1 MTDMPR
7 RPLFLTNKF
16 PYHVTSRSNNK
27 DWFYIPI
34 NEVWHIFNEGLE
46 KIVSDYQ
53 VHIFA
58 FVLMSNH
65 FHLILETPQS
75 NLGHI
80 MRDLLTGVSK
90 RIQRSALRINH
101 VFGGRYKW
109 SLLDS
114 SYATAYV
121 FKYVLRNPVRADIVR
136 RVEDYPYSSANPG
149 STLPLVSG
157 TGPLWAMIPK
167 PKELSLQWLNSPT
180 AFHLEQQITLGLK
193 RPKFEFSKDNV
204 QQKLIR
210 ELTAIYLP

>member
-1 MTDMPR
+1 MPR
-7 RPLFLTNKF
+7 RPLLLTNKF

-27 DWFYIPI
+27 EWFYIPI
-34 NEVWHIFNEGLE
+34 SDAWHVFHEGLE

-53 VHIFA
+53 VHIYA

-75 NLGHI
+75 NLGHV
-80 MRDLLTGVSK
+80 MRDLLTFVSK
-90 RIQRSALRINH
+90 KIQRSALRINH

-114 SYATAYV
+114 AYATAYV
-121 FKYVLRNPVRADIVR
+121 LKYVLRNPVRADMVG
-136 RVEDYPYSSANPG
+136 RVEDYPYSSANQS

-157 TGPLWAMIPK
+157 IGPLWAMTPTARAVCL
-167 PKELSLQWLNSPT
+167 EWLNSP
-180 AFHLEQQITLGLK
+180 AAVSLERQISLGLK
-193 RPKFEFSKDNV
+193 RSKFEFSKDNV
-204 QQKLIR
+204 QQKSVR